1 MLKKI
6 VVPVDGSENSLRA
19 LDFAVALG
27 KKFNSHIIV
36 FNVAIPYD
44 YTKLPP
50 KKAGKKGDVE
60 DAEVVHKDTPLEIAE
75 KHLAT
80 APYAD
85 LEYRQLVEVDPADR
99 ILDLV
104 AHVQA
109 DAVVIGNR
117 GMGHVMA
124 FLAGSVSSKLIAACP
139 VPVIVIK

>member
-44 YTKLPP
+44 HTKLPP

-75 KHLAT
+75 KHFNFIKML
-80 APYAD
+80 
-85 LEYRQLVEVDPADR
+85 LVE
-99 ILDLV
+99 IL
-104 AHVQA
+104 
-109 DAVVIGNR
+109 
-117 GMGHVMA
+117 
-124 FLAGSVSSKLIAACP
+124 K
-139 VPVIVIK
+139 

>member
-1 MLKKI
+1 VPWTWKRRAKQKFIPLGREIKCCKGFAREATDMLKKI

-60 DAEVVHKDTPLEIAE
+60 DDGGCTQRHASGNCGEAFGSCTVCRPGISSTGRSRSGGQDFGSGSACE
-75 KHLAT
+75 
-80 APYAD
+80 
-85 LEYRQLVEVDPADR
+85 RQM
-99 ILDLV
+99 
-104 AHVQA
+104 Q
-109 DAVVIGNR
+109 
-117 GMGHVMA
+117 
-124 FLAGSVSSKLIAACP
+124 
-139 VPVIVIK
+139 

>member
-1 MLKKI
+1 MLQKI

-19 LDFAVALG
+19 LDFAVTLG

-50 KKAGKKGDVE
+50 KKSGKPGKVE
-60 DAEVVHKDTPLEIAE
+60 EPEVHKDTALEIAE
-75 KHLAT
+75 KHLAA

-104 AHVQA
+104 AHVHA

-117 GMGHVMA
+117 GMGHLMA
-124 FLAGSVSSKLIAACP
+124 FLAGSVSSKLIAVCP
-139 VPVIVIK
+139 VPVIVVK

>member
-1 MLKKI
+1 MLQKI

-19 LDFAVALG
+19 LDYAVALG
-27 KKFNSHIIV
+27 KKFKSHIIV

-50 KKAGKKGDVE
+50 RKPKGPGEVE
-60 DAEVVHKDTPLEIAE
+60 ETEVHKDTPLEIAE
-75 KHLAT
+75 KHLA
-80 APYAD
+80 AQPYGD

-104 AHVQA
+104 AHVKA

-117 GMGHVMA
+117 GMGHLMA

-139 VPVIVIK
+139 VPVIVVK